1 MHKMIQ
7 YLQKIAIFYIFMA
20 SLSFFNTDF
29 FNKPISYIG
38 QNIHKMIHLS
48 QGITTFYIFGLKYA
62 FYTGREICI
71 SIVDI

>member
-1 MHKMIQ
+1 MIQ
-7 YLQKIAIFYIFMA
+7 HLQKMAIFYIFMA
-20 SLSFFNTDF
+20 SLSLFNTDF

-38 QNIHKMIHLS
+38 QNIHKMIQLS